1 MYENDETIT
10 VETGSISMN
19 KHSETLCG
27 DWFKVYDNPD
37 KKTIVLSDGLGS
49 GVKAN
54 ILSTLTSTILGNML
68 SKNMQLDECI
78 DTVAATLPMCKE
90 RKLAYS
96 TFTVLELKNGQAYLV
111 QYDNPNAIILRDG
124 KRLTYNYNVHFVNE
138 KEIHESRITLQEG
151 DIIILMTDGIT
162 NAGIGKLSPNG
173 WHISE
178 IVGFLESIDTKQMSA
193 SHIAARM
200 LNCSLTLSED
210 SLDDDAT
217 VFVVKIRPRKVVNML
232 IGPPENK
239 EDDNKILK
247 IFFSK
252 NGKSVVCG
260 GSTANVVSKYLNKP
274 IRVIQDSGNAEI
286 PDMSSIEGVDYVT
299 EGIITLKKVMELITD
314 YSENPMNCLNILR
327 SKNPASM
334 LANLLI
340 EEATDINIYFGMS
353 ENAAHQGTDF
363 DFDAKLALVKQL
375 EECLNKMGKSVKLSF
390 C

>member
-247 IFFSK
+247 LFFSK